1 MAGFSAA
8 AIYSYTAT
16 PSARDYHTISD
27 DMRKQMGVTPPF
39 IERRGN
45 YTRVAIKGLYG
56 ISCELR
62 QRNIGASTDTL

>member
-1 MAGFSAA
+1 MYQRKITRKELAEMAGFSAA

-39 IERRGN
+39 IE
-45 YTRVAIKGLYG
+45 
-56 ISCELR
+56 
-62 QRNIGASTDTL
+62 